1 MYMATKRNGM
11 REKKLERRGE
21 VVSNG
26 QKHLASFFTE
36 TPMKCMQPTLEQLKP
51 GRYFA
56 LFIGVRNRILPF
68 LNLWHFVLKL
78 RMKNLSVVL

>member
-1 MYMATKRNGM
+1 MTTKRNGM
-11 REKKLERRGE
+11 GEKKLERRGE

-26 QKHLASFFTE
+26 QKHLVSFSTE